1 MPASTLRL
9 LLLPTLYC
17 GALLAA
23 CPAMAAP
30 PGPASPAPAS
40 CTGLL
45 RQDFLRLQDEKP
57 QSLCQY
63 SGKVVVVV
71 NTASFC
77 GFTPQ
82 YQGWKRCTPSTRTRP
97 GGAGLSFQRFRAGN
111 RQQQGDR
118 GLLREHLRGEIPDVH
133 QNRVTGKDANP
144 LFKQLAAKTGT
155 TPRWNFYK
163 YVIARDGSQRHELQ
177 LEGRPIQP
185 AFPSQRSKSSLQ
197 FADPQ
202 NWQSFGRG
210 RPLSLTKI
218 YLSNLSPGELPGIRA
233 LILTCAQFALARQAA
248 QAKNSFIVAKPSGP
262 SRFSCNPGALLL
274 LPPSLVRAGALRSI
288 FIFPAGKAPPHERRV
303 LRFSGLRIRT
313 LPDLLRN
320 TDLLDCKL
328 KPCPRRPARRTVPKR
343 TRCDTA

>member
-1 MPASTLRL
+1 MPASTFRL

-82 YQGWKRCTPSTRTRP
+82 YQGLEALYAKYKDKGLVVLGFPSNDFSQET
-97 GGAGLSFQRFRAGN
+97 GSN
-111 RQQQGDR
+111 K
-118 GLLREHLRGEIPDVH
+118 EIADFCENTFGVKFPMFTKTSVA
-133 QNRVTGKDANP
+133 GKDANP

-163 YVIARDGSQRHELQ
+163 YVIARDGVSV
-177 LEGRPIQP
+177 
-185 AFPSQRSKSSLQ
+185 ASFNST
-197 FADPQ
+197 ADPA
-202 NWQSFGRG
+202 S
-210 RPLSLTKI
+210 
-218 YLSNLSPGELPGIRA
+218 RA
-233 LILTCAQFALARQAA
+233 FVQEIE
-248 QAKNSFIVAKPSGP
+248 K
-262 SRFSCNPGALLL
+262 
-274 LPPSLVRAGALRSI
+274 
-288 FIFPAGKAPPHERRV
+288 
-303 LRFSGLRIRT
+303 
-313 LPDLLRN
+313 
-320 TDLLDCKL
+320 
-328 KPCPRRPARRTVPKR
+328 
-343 TRCDTA
+343 